1 MQPLALEQDF
11 IGYYD
16 NDDSSEHDGDDFYNF
31 YVSDDMYANDHTF
44 NNEDELEVNANV
56 PTEMAAF

>member
-16 NDDSSEHDGDDFYNF
+16 NNDGSEQDDHDEDAFYSF
-31 YVSDDMYANDHTF
+31 YVSDDMYAND
-44 NNEDELEVNANV
+44 
-56 PTEMAAF
+56 